1 MRISQLYSFGGLSY
15 NLPLTRPTCDY
26 SVVVP
31 VLNEEQ
37 TIPEMC
43 ARLSRVV
50 VAVGGSWEV
59 IYVNDGSTD
68 HSFETVVGL
77 RTQYP
82 FLKALDLS
90 RNFGHQAALK
100 AGIDH
105 ARGRAVILMDGDLQD
120 SPEALPDLIA
130 KWREGFEVVYAIRTK
145 RKEGPLRRGAF
156 ALFYQIQRRVSRIDT
171 PLNAGIFSLLDHK
184 VVNTMRAMPERNRYF
199 PGLRAYAGFR
209 QTGIEVERGARFSG
223 PPRVTFGGLFK
234 LALDGM
240 FAFSTAPLK
249 LVFAVGVLV
258 CFGSLV
264 VGMTGLYFRFV
275 LRRTLLDWPFGLTT
289 VFFFGGVQLISTGI
303 VGEYVGRIYEEV
315 KQRPSYVLKQE
326 LGFDRE
332 FSSPD

>member
-1 MRISQLYSFGGLSY
+1 MTQ
-15 NLPLTRPTCDY
+15 PACDY

-50 VAVGGSWEV
+50 ASTGGTWEV

-68 HSFETVVGL
+68 RSFATLARL
-77 RTQYP
+77 RTEYP

-120 SPEALPDLIA
+120 SPEALPALIA
-130 KWREGFEVVYAIRTK
+130 KWREGFEVVYAVRTK

-184 VVNTMRAMPERNRYF
+184 VVDTLRAMPERNRYF

-209 QTGIEVERGARFSG
+209 QTGILVERGARFAG
-223 PPRVTFGGLFK
+223 TPRVTLGGLFK
-234 LALDGM
+234 LAMDGM

-249 LVFAVGVLV
+249 LVFAIGVLV
-258 CFGSLV
+258 CLGSLAIGIV
-264 VGMTGLYFRFV
+264 GLYVRFV
-275 LRRTLLDWPFGLTT
+275 LGRAFLDWPFGLTT

-315 KQRPSYVLKQE
+315 KQRPAYVLKEE
-326 LGFDRE
+326 LGFDAEPISEPRK
-332 FSSPD
+332 

>member
-1 MRISQLYSFGGLSY
+1 
-15 NLPLTRPTCDY
+15 LTQPACDY
-26 SVVVP
+26 SVVIP

-37 TIPEMC
+37 TIPELC
-43 ARLSRVV
+43 ARLSKV
-50 VAVGGSWEV
+50 VASVGGEWEV

-68 HSFETVVGL
+68 RSFKTITGL

-100 AGIDH
+100 AGLDR

-120 SPEALPDLIA
+120 SPEALPELIA
-130 KWREGFEVVYAIRTK
+130 KWRAGFEVVYAIRTK

-184 VVNTMRAMPERNRYF
+184 VVETIRAMPERNRYF

-223 PPRVTFGGLFK
+223 KPRVTLGGLFK
-234 LALDGM
+234 LAMDGM

-249 LVFAVGVLV
+249 LVFGVGVLV
-258 CFGSLV
+258 CLGSLTIGIV
-264 VGMTGLYFRFV
+264 GLYFRFI
-275 LRRTLLDWPFGLTT
+275 LGRTFLDWPFGLTT

-315 KQRPSYVLKQE
+315 KQRPSYVLKEE
-326 LGFDRE
+326 LGFGPESTSQD
-332 FSSPD
+332 

>member
-1 MRISQLYSFGGLSY
+1 MTQ
-15 NLPLTRPTCDY
+15 PTCDY

-43 ARLSRVV
+43 SRLSRVV
-50 VAVGGSWEV
+50 AAVGGSWEV

-68 HSFETVVGL
+68 QSFQVLAGL
-77 RTQYP
+77 RSQYP
-82 FLKALDLS
+82 FLKAINLS

-105 ARGRAVILMDGDLQD
+105 AGGRAVMLMDGDLQD

-130 KWREGFEVVYAIRTK
+130 KWREGFEVVYVIRTK
-145 RKEGPLRRGAF
+145 RKEGLFRRGAF
-156 ALFYQIQRRVSRIDT
+156 ALFYQIQRRVSRIET

-184 VVNTMRAMPERNRYF
+184 VVNSIRAMPERNRYF

-209 QTGIEVERGARFSG
+209 QTGVEVERASRFSG
-223 PPRVTFGGLFK
+223 APRVTLRGLLK
-234 LALDGM
+234 LAMDGM

-249 LVFAVGVLV
+249 LVFAVGALV
-258 CFGSLV
+258 CLGSLGIGIV
-264 VGMTGLYFRFV
+264 GLYFRFI
-275 LRRTLLDWPFGLTT
+275 LQRTFLDWPFGLTT
-289 VFFFGGVQLISTGI
+289 VFFFGGVQLISIGI

-315 KQRPSYVLKQE
+315 KQRPAYILKEQ
-326 LGFDRE
+326 LGFERE
-332 FSSPD
+332 CSESD

>member
-1 MRISQLYSFGGLSY
+1 MDTTPATPCGGLSY

-50 VAVGGSWEV
+50 VSVGGSWEV

-68 HSFETVVGL
+68 RSFDTVVGL

-184 VVNTMRAMPERNRYF
+184 VVNSLRAMPERNRYF

-209 QTGIEVERGARFSG
+209 QTGIEVERGVRFSG
-223 PPRVTFGGLFK
+223 PPRVTVGGLFK

-249 LVFAVGVLV
+249 LVFGVGVLV
-258 CFGSLV
+258 CIGSLV

-315 KQRPSYVLKQE
+315 KQRPSYILKQE

-332 FSSPD
+332 SRQD

>member
-1 MRISQLYSFGGLSY
+1 M
-15 NLPLTRPTCDY
+15 
-26 SVVVP
+26 VP

-50 VAVGGSWEV
+50 ASVGGTWEV

-68 HSFETVVGL
+68 HSFETLARL
-77 RTQYP
+77 RVEYP
-82 FLKALDLS
+82 FLKAIDLS

-100 AGIDH
+100 AGLDH
-105 ARGRAVILMDGDLQD
+105 ASGRAVILMDGDLQD

-130 KWREGFEVVYAIRTK
+130 KWLAGFEVVYAVRTK
-145 RKEGPLRRGAF
+145 RKEGILRRAAF
-156 ALFYQIQRRVSRIDT
+156 ALFYRIQRRISRIDT
-171 PLNAGIFSLLDHK
+171 PLNAGIFSLLDRK
-184 VVNTMRAMPERNRYF
+184 VVDTIRAMPERNRYF

-209 QTGIEVERGARFSG
+209 QIGIEVERGSRHAG
-223 PPRVTFGGLFK
+223 KPRVTMGGLFK

-249 LVFAVGVLV
+249 LVFAIGVLV
-258 CFGSLV
+258 CLGSLII
-264 VGMTGLYFRFV
+264 GAIGLYVRFV
-275 LRRTLLDWPFGLTT
+275 LGHPFLDWPFGLTT

-315 KQRPSYVLKQE
+315 KQRPSYVLREE
-326 LGFDRE
+326 LGFDAE
-332 FSSPD
+332 KSGKD

>member
-1 MRISQLYSFGGLSY
+1 MT
-15 NLPLTRPTCDY
+15 LPICDY

-43 ARLSRVV
+43 ARLSRVI
-50 VAVGGSWEV
+50 ATVGGNWEV

-68 HSFETVVGL
+68 RSFQVLSGL
-77 RTQYP
+77 RSQYP
-82 FLKALDLS
+82 FLKAIDLS

-120 SPEALPDLIA
+120 APEALTDLIA
-130 KWREGFEVVYAIRTK
+130 KWREGFQVVYVIRTK
-145 RKEGPLRRGAF
+145 RKEGPLKRGAF
-156 ALFYQIQRRVSRIDT
+156 ALFYQVQRRVSRIET

-184 VVNTMRAMPERNRYF
+184 VVESIRAMPERNRYF

-209 QTGIEVERGARFSG
+209 QTGIEVERAARFSG
-223 PPRVTFGGLFK
+223 SPRVTMGGLFK
-234 LALDGM
+234 LAMDGM

-249 LVFAVGVLV
+249 LVFAVGALV

-264 VGMTGLYFRFV
+264 IGVTGLYFRFI
-275 LRRTLLDWPFGLTT
+275 LQRSFLDWPFGLTT
-289 VFFFGGVQLISTGI
+289 VFFFGGVQMISTGI

-315 KQRPSYVLKQE
+315 KQRPAYILKQQ

-332 FSSPD
+332 SSAPE

>member
-1 MRISQLYSFGGLSY
+1 MTQ
-15 NLPLTRPTCDY
+15 PACDY
-26 SVVVP
+26 SVVIP

-43 ARLSRVV
+43 ARLSRVI
-50 VAVGGSWEV
+50 ASIGGAWEV

-68 HSFETVVGL
+68 RSFEALRSL
-77 RTQYP
+77 RTRYP
-82 FLKALDLS
+82 FLKVLDLS

-100 AGIDH
+100 AGIDR
-105 ARGRAVILMDGDLQD
+105 AQGRAVILMDGDLQD

-130 KWREGFEVVYAIRTK
+130 KWRAGFEVVYAVRTK

-156 ALFYQIQRRVSRIDT
+156 TLFYQIQRRVSRIDT

-184 VVNTMRAMPERNRYF
+184 VVSTIRAMPERNRYF

-223 PPRVTFGGLFK
+223 TPRVTLGGLFK
-234 LALDGM
+234 LAMDGM

-249 LVFAVGVLV
+249 LVFGIGVLV
-258 CFGSLV
+258 CLGSLAIGIV
-264 VGMTGLYFRFV
+264 GLYVRFV
-275 LRRTLLDWPFGLTT
+275 LGRTFLDWPFGLTT

-315 KQRPSYVLKQE
+315 KQRPSYILKEE
-326 LGFDRE
+326 LGFGPESTSQD
-332 FSSPD
+332 